1 MKFQKILWLS
11 FSAVMAGSLAACGGV
26 GNGSKPDRLEIT
38 QSQGLLGI
46 NSNKAFVCFP
56 EPLTLS
62 IVFDNGR
69 YDSSFATRATWTSS
83 NPEVAAV
90 SNGDILYPGSTTLA
104 YSSGVIVPNQ
114 PGTTTITASFASLSA
129 SYDLT
134 VETPTSFSVDKPS
147 VSMVKHTST
156 PINAKAVVDGYTR
169 TVTTFGTWSFA
180 DQDEGEATGST
191 TATDTS
197 TDNPLDSVVK
207 LASSTSGVTLVAGDT
222 LGTRTAQMALN
233 CPDGSAVA
241 AMAKAALTV
250 PVNVRELK
258 TLTVTPEF
266 AADQALNV
274 MSYGDSAKPTIVNT
288 TETIKTLAGF
298 GDGVSDTQDLSSQVT
313 LQSSDATVV
322 APVIGYVSALKAG
335 TATITASFPVI
346 DADGNPVY
354 DDVDPV
360 TSAPISIT
368 TGERTF
374 KSLAIMPADEQT
386 LTALDDLQY
395 SAIATFTD
403 DTTQDITRHV
413 LWSVSDASVAAI
425 GNNQTIKS
433 GDLFSVTIPTDGPLS
448 IEVTAALGT
457 ADDAPTATVPLKI
470 QALE

>member
-156 PINAKAVVDGYTR
+156 PINAKVIVEGYTR
-169 TVTTFGTWSFA
+169 TVTTFGTWSFT
-180 DQDEGEATGST
+180 DQDEDEATGST
-191 TATDTS
+191 TATDTD
-197 TDNPLDSVVK
+197 DNPLDKVVQ
-207 LASSTSGVTLVAGDT
+207 LASSTSGVGLVAGDT

-233 CPDGSAVA
+233 CPDGSAAA
-241 AMAKAALTV
+241 AMAKAALQV
-250 PVNVRELK
+250 PINVRELK

-266 AADQALNV
+266 PASQALNV
-274 MSYGDSAKPTIVNT
+274 MTYGGGTTPTTVNT
-288 TETIKTLAGF
+288 TETIQTIAGF
-298 GDGVSDTQDLSSQVT
+298 GDGVADTQDLSSQVT
-313 LQSSDATVV
+313 LQSSDSTVIV
-322 APVIGYVSALKAG
+322 PVVGYVSVLKAG
-335 TATITASFPVI
+335 TANITASFPI
-346 DADGNPVY
+346 IGADGEPVY
-354 DDVDPV
+354 DDVDPI
-360 TSAPISIT
+360 TSAPVAIT
-368 TGERTF
+368 GGERTF
-374 KSLAIMPADEQT
+374 KSLAISPTDEQT

-395 SAIATFTD
+395 AAIATFTD

-413 LWSVSDASVAAI
+413 FWSVSDASVAAI

-433 GDLFSVTIPTDGPLS
+433 GDVFSLTIPTDGPLS
-448 IEVTAALGT
+448 IEVTAMLGS
-457 ADDAPTATVPLKI
+457 ADDAPSATVPLKI
-470 QALE
+470 QARE